1 MSGLAEMRQRTDF
14 GNTPK
19 RLQYRMQ
26 LVCSN
31 KVWARIGLHQTLRQ
45 IRLIQKKD
53 CVKEL

>member
-19 RLQYRMQ
+19 RLWYRMQ
-26 LVCSN
+26 LVYSN